1 MLLLPHAFAP
11 SFSQKFTF
19 CEASTLNPAN
29 STTPS
34 FSSMSFGTANPAR
47 RIFVAGSGGYYSTN
61 GVLSSITIGGQSA
74 TIHIQQNNGNGFCFI
89 ASAIVGSGSS
99 GDIDMTFSQSVGF
112 ISVGLYSATNYGSSP
127 YATASAAASTS
138 PYENATATLNL
149 PANGFLIASANGTT
163 IFNSSISW
171 TGATQDFQSNA
182 SYGSLYFSNTSASV
196 NPTSATASASVE
208 ASCSGLQAKTSICV
222 LSWI

>member
-11 SFSQKFTF
+11 SLSQKFTF

-34 FSSMSFGTANPAR
+34 FSSMNFGTANSQR
-47 RIFVAGSGGYYSTN
+47 RIFVAGSGYYYSTK

-74 TIHIQQNNGNGFCFI
+74 TIHVQQNGGGALCFI
-89 ASAIVGSGSS
+89 ASAIVGSGAS
-99 GDIDMTFSQSVGF
+99 GNINMTFSQSVAF

-127 YATASAAASTS
+127 YATASATGSTS
-138 PYENATATLNL
+138 STATLNL
-149 PANGFLIASANGTT
+149 PANGFLIASANG
-163 IFNSSISW
+163 IAGSSSSISW
-171 TGATQDFQSNA
+171 TGATQDFQSDQLNQSA
-182 SYGSLYFSNTSASV
+182 YFSNSSASV
-196 NPTSATASASVE
+196 NPTSATTSASVE
-208 ASCSGLQAKTSICV
+208 ASCSGSMPSTSICV

>member
-11 SFSQKFTF
+11 SFSKKFTF

-34 FSSMSFGTANPAR
+34 FPSMSLGAANSAR
-47 RIFVAGSGGYYSTN
+47 RIFVAGSGAYSSTS
-61 GVLSSITIGGQSA
+61 GALSSITIGGQSA
-74 TIHIQQNNGNGFCFI
+74 TIHIQQTGSGFCFI
-89 ASAIVGSGSS
+89 ASAIVGSGTS
-99 GDIDMTFSQSVGF
+99 GDIDMTFSKSVGF

-127 YATASAAASTS
+127 YATASAVASTS
-138 PYENATATLNL
+138 PYQNATATLNL
-149 PANGFLIASANGTT
+149 PANGFLIASANATPAS
-163 IFNSSISW
+163 NSFISW

-182 SYGSLYFSNTSASV
+182 SYGSLYFSNASASV
-196 NPTSATASASVE
+196 NPTSATTSASVE
-208 ASCSGLQAKTSICV
+208 ASCSGVGAVTSICV